1 MQSKSKVRLSA
12 CSRHVYQIVD
22 ANITRSFS
30 FKRHGTFGGYNN
42 CTSKNAE
49 IAYSTAKSS
58 RVMPSQLQAEAHKH
72 FCTQLDDVEC
82 EHCVSC
88 PQWMLQSNRHR
99 KWFLWNVKHFAAKL
113 FRVVND
119 STMQSKK
126 LRITQSRAEL
136 QMFD

>member
-1 MQSKSKVRLSA
+1 MQSKSKVSFSV
-12 CSRHVYQIVD
+12 CSRHVYKIAD
-22 ANITRSFS
+22 ANTTCGFS
-30 FKRHGTFGGYNN
+30 SKFHGASVGYNN
-42 CTSKNAE
+42 CKSKNAGF
-49 IAYSTAKSS
+49 ACSTAKSS

-72 FCTQLDDVEC
+72 FCTKLDDVEC